1 MTGDDFNG
9 VPDRV
14 AVELGHLHGAC
25 RAVGYAG
32 ICAGCIELRKHVRS
46 DGKAQVEMIRR
57 QPPCAGHPA
66 AMGSGA
72 FDDGALK
79 AAEQEN

>member
-9 VPDRV
+9 VPDRF
-14 AVELGHLHGAC
+14 AAELGHLHGAC

-32 ICAGCIELRKHVRS
+32 ICAGCIELLKHVRS

-57 QPPCAGHPA
+57 QAPCAGHA
-66 AMGSGA
+66 AAKGGGIL
-72 FDDGALK
+72 DDGALK
-79 AAEQEN
+79 AAEQED